1 MLRQDLYHAR
11 AHATGFKPT
20 PYKERWDWDTLR
32 QNIMKY
38 GLRNSL
44 HIAPMPTASTGKIL
58 GNVEAIEPLGSN
70 IYVDSFLGGKIIVQC
85 DQMVK
90 HLIEI
95 GQWSEQTYMKIKDG
109 KGSIAKIETIP
120 QHVRDIYKTVW
131 EMPQTEIILR
141 AANRQRYIDQAQ
153 SLNIH
158 LNRNDDAV
166 LKGVIKLG
174 WQSMLPTGSYYIR
187 TEAAGDAMRNDAVMQ
202 PPPVVANPLASSL
215 EAVPPHASTKWGT
228 VSHSGS
234 TCDSCGS

>member
-1 MLRQDLYHAR
+1 
-11 AHATGFKPT
+11 
-20 PYKERWDWDTLR
+20 
-32 QNIMKY
+32 
-38 GLRNSL
+38 
-44 HIAPMPTASTGKIL
+44 MPTASTGKIL

-109 KGSIAKIETIP
+109 KGSIAKIESIP
-120 QHVRDIYKTVW
+120 QNVRDIYKTVW
-131 EMPQTEIILR
+131 EMPQREIMTR

-158 LNRNDDAV
+158 LDGNSDSKLMAV
-166 LKGVIKLG
+166 IMHG
-174 WQSMLPTGSYYIR
+174 WKSMLPTGSYYIR
-187 TEAAGDAMRNDAVMQ
+187 TEAAGDAMRNDAVMTA
-202 PPPVVANPLASSL
+202 PIVANPLAGSF
-215 EAVPPHASTKWGT
+215 EAVPPPSTKWGA
-228 VSHSGS
+228 VSQSGA